1 MDGAAAEELGNDAA
15 MVELVD
21 AGVVAERIDDA
32 ATVAVL
38 VDAGVDAPEGEAP
51 VSWGG
56 DGSATVAAD
65 QRGVTRVGV
74 SGIVGGPIGRGSATV
89 WSGTETPV
97 DEDLKG
103 KVCSSK

>member
-1 MDGAAAEELGNDAA
+1 MDGAAAEELGDDAVV
-15 MVELVD
+15 VELVD
-21 AGVVAERIDDA
+21 AGVVAERVDDV

-38 VDAGVDAPEGEAP
+38 VDAGVDAPEADAP

-56 DGSATVAAD
+56 DGSVAVAAD
-65 QRGVTRVGV
+65 RHGVTRVGA
-74 SGIVGGPIGRGSATV
+74 SGIVGGPVGRGSATV
-89 WSGTETPV
+89 WSGTEAPV